1 MNMQKK
7 PAWLRETW
15 SAVRFRDIFGT
26 RDPRSTRRWRKL
38 RDVMIRR
45 EPICRQCGKR
55 ASTEVHHI
63 EPVVR
68 RPDLAL
74 TQSNLIPV
82 CERCHL
88 DLDRKLMAP
97 RREPRGGQWDGAC

>member
-1 MNMQKK
+1 M
-7 PAWLRETW
+7 
-15 SAVRFRDIFGT
+15 RFRDVYGT
-26 RDPRSTRRWRKL
+26 RDPRSTRRWRRF

-45 EPICRQCGKR
+45 EPICRQCRQR

-74 TQSNLIPV
+74 TASNCIPV

-88 DLDRKLMAP
+88 DLDQKRIRP
-97 RREPRGGQWDGAC
+97 NRDPPPGRWDGAC